1 MGVSTHRKKKK
12 IRERKGS
19 SIFFASYSSLAL
31 VPATGGPNSGIG
43 IGITKRFF
51 YKNMSNFSHRVC
63 KRRVKIFVRIKVFF
77 FRCVESCALS
87 VPPGWRAGVWGSFS
101 SPVAWIGKEKKGR
114 EGGSNHLFF
123 WYKGR
128 APTLQKPP
136 PPPPPPL
143 TDQTFIMAEAVE
155 RFLSALRRPSPPL
168 PASIVIKNAFK

>member
-31 VPATGGPNSGIG
+31 LPATGGPNSGIG
-43 IGITKRFF
+43 IGITKRLFF
-51 YKNMSNFSHRVC
+51 KYVYTFHIGSVKD
-63 KRRVKIFVRIKVFF
+63 VKIFVHIKVCFF
-77 FRCVESCALS
+77 HCGESCALS

-114 EGGSNHLFF
+114 DGGSNHLFF
-123 WYKGR
+123 WYRGR

-168 PASIVIKNAFK
+168 LAS